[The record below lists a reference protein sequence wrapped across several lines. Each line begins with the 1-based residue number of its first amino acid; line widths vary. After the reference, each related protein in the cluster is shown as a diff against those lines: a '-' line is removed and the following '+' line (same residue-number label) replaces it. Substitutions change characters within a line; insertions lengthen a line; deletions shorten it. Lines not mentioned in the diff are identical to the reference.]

1 MASKIKSEDLR
12 LNIIVGDGKKH
23 AEVSTAGGGGVRELG
38 LQKKC

>member
-1 MASKIKSEDLR
+1 MAKIKSEDLR

-23 AEVSTAGGGGVRELG
+23 AEVSTAAGGRELG